1 MRQGD
6 LKNKITIIIML
17 LLIFTSLISAEAFC
31 VFAET
36 PAPLINEINSIG
48 DFKVNA
54 AYIDNRPVDENLA
67 IYVENKDINT
77 LSPQIIQAI
86 RAQDGDKDIFS
97 YMYFSLQKN
106 GRDIDVDSTINIKIP
121 KEGIFKKYQGISL
134 FKIFDGD
141 VLKVKTEMIS
151 DELSFDIQEKGY
163 YVAIGI
169 LNNDVSHETLN
180 PQEPSP
186 TLQNSETAGII
197 PSGKHSP
204 TVTQNNEG
212 VITPGAF
219 VFWLFLALII
229 GIWLGVMTGYILWG
243 RYKTKKT
250 QHGPYVIGE

>member
-1 MRQGD
+1 MHQGD
-6 LKNKITIIIML
+6 LKNKKTIIIML
-17 LLIFTSLISAEAFC
+17 LLIFISLVSAEAFC

-36 PAPLINEINSIG
+36 PAPIINKINSIG

-54 AYIDNRPVDENLA
+54 VYVDNRPVDENLA
-67 IYVENKDINT
+67 IYVEKKDINT
-77 LSPQIIQAI
+77 LPTQTIQAI

-106 GRDIDVDSTINIKIP
+106 GRDIDIDNTINIKVP
-121 KEGIFKKYQGISL
+121 KEGIFQRYQGVSL
-134 FKIFDGD
+134 FKITDGD
-141 VLKVKTEMIS
+141 VLKVETEIIS

-169 LNNDVSHETLN
+169 LNNDVSHETLI

-204 TVTQNNEG
+204 DVTQNDG
-212 VITPGAF
+212 GSITPGAF
-219 VFWLFLALII
+219 VFWLFLALIV
-229 GIWLGVMTGYILWG
+229 GIWLGVMIGYILWG
-243 RYKTKKT
+243 RYKTKKM
-250 QHGPYVIGE
+250 QRGPYVIGE